1 MEDMIVEKG
10 LLLYKKFIDK
20 LVDMSKSCTDA
31 NNIKNGSYPK
41 LAAYQNMNTIL
52 EKLSQEERQVLSDSI
67 QSCYSSAVFDVLS
80 YLEWLSCCRNMQ
92 ISIDGEILP
101 SDTFEGFSDDFIG
114 RSNEWEWPK

>member
-1 MEDMIVEKG
+1 MEKG
-10 LLLYKKFIDK
+10 LLYYKEFIDK

-41 LAAYQNMNTIL
+41 VAVYQNMNAIL

-92 ISIDGEILP
+92 ISIDGEIL
-101 SDTFEGFSDDFIG
+101 SSSTFEGFSDDFIG
-114 RSNEWEWPK
+114 RSNDWEWPK